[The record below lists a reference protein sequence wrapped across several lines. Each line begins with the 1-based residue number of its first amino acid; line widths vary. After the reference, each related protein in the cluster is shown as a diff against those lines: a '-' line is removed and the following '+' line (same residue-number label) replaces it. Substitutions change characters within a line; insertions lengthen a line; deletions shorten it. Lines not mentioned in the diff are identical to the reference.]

1 MLVRDRPL
9 MPDFGEEEMISQ
21 DLNRRHLL
29 GGMALAACLSGLP
42 AQAQNAAQDEVL
54 PLWPGSPPGSPASLP
69 TPKYD
74 QRSKDPS
81 FNDRWLTGVG
91 RPSLTVRRPAQP
103 NGTAVMLVPGGGYG
117 FLAID
122 NEGEEQARWLNA
134 IGITAFILRYRL
146 PTEGWA
152 NRATV
157 PLADA
162 QRGLR
167 LIRAAASRYGVDPAK
182 VLAIGFSAGGHL
194 TGSLATR
201 HGERVYAPVDAADQL
216 SARPDLA
223 GLIYPVVSLSAPFT
237 HGGSRDNLFGTGA
250 DAAALAAASV
260 ENRVTAETS
269 PIFLAHASDDGLVP
283 IANSLALYQALLAAK
298 RPAELHAFDQ
308 GGHGFG
314 VRLPK
319 TVPAS
324 AWPTLFAA
332 YARRSGLLAG

>member
-1 MLVRDRPL
+1 MEDVTRRTMLT
-9 MPDFGEEEMISQ
+9 
-21 DLNRRHLL
+21 
-29 GGMALAACLSGLP
+29 GMAATATLAALP
-42 AQAQNAAQDEVL
+42 AQAAGDDDVL
-54 PLWPGSPPGSPASLP
+54 PLWPGSPPGAP
-69 TPKYD
+69 TPLPRPSYE
-74 QRSKDPS
+74 QRSKDPA
-81 FNDRWLTGVG
+81 FNDRWMRGVDH
-91 RPSLTVRRPAQP
+91 PSLTVRRAAQP

-134 IGITAFILRYRL
+134 IGITAFILRYRI

-152 NRATV
+152 NRSIV

-167 LIRAAASRYGVDPAK
+167 LIRASAARYGVDPAK

-194 TGSLATR
+194 AGSLATR
-201 HGERVYAPVDAADQL
+201 HAERVYAPVDAADQL

-223 GLIYPVVSLSAPFT
+223 GLIYPVVSMAAPFT
-237 HGGSRDNLFGTGA
+237 HLGSRDNLFGTGA
-250 DAAALAAASV
+250 DPKALAAASV
-260 ENRVTAETS
+260 ENRVTADTP
-269 PIFLAHASDDGLVP
+269 PIFLTHASDDGLVP
-283 IANSLALYQALLAAK
+283 IANSLALYQAMLAAK

-314 VRLPK
+314 VRLAK

-332 YARRSGLLAG
+332 YARRCGVLAG

>member
-1 MLVRDRPL
+1 MIVQNVTRRQLVA
-9 MPDFGEEEMISQ
+9 GA
-21 DLNRRHLL
+21 
-29 GGMALAACLSGLP
+29 ALAASAAALP
-42 AQAQNAAQDEVL
+42 ASAHAIATSENDETL
-54 PLWPGSPPGSPASLP
+54 PLWPGSPPGAPAAIP
-69 TPKYD
+69 QPKYE
-74 QRSKDPS
+74 QRSKDPA

-91 RPSLTVRRPAQP
+91 VPSLTVRRAAQP

-117 FLAID
+117 FLALD

-134 IGITAFILRYRL
+134 IGVTAFILRYRL

-152 NRATV
+152 NRAIV

-162 QRGLR
+162 QRGIR
-167 LIRAAASRYGVDPAK
+167 LIRASATRYGVDPAK

-201 HGERVYAPVDAADQL
+201 HAERVYAPVDAADQL

-223 GLIYPVVSLSAPFT
+223 GLIYPVVSLAAPFT

-250 DAAALAAASV
+250 DPKALAAASV
-260 ENRVTAETS
+260 ENRVTADTP
-269 PIFLAHASDDGLVP
+269 PIFLTHAGDDGLVP
-283 IANSLALYQALLAAK
+283 IANSLALYQAMIAAQ
-298 RPAELHAFDQ
+298 RPSELHAFDQ

-314 VRLPK
+314 ARLPK

-324 AWPTLFAA
+324 AWPLLFAA
-332 YARRSGLLAG
+332 YARRSGVLAA